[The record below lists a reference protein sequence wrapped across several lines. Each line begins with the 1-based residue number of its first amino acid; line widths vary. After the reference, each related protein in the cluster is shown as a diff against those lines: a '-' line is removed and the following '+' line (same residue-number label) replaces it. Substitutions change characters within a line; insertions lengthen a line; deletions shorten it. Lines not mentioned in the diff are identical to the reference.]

1 MKINEDEIS
10 KFTKI
15 ADEWWDKNGPF
26 KMLHEINPIRLNFI
40 LDNLND
46 EKLESINI
54 LDVGCGGGIL
64 CESLMLSLHANSKNL
79 SSSRHTFHPEQVNAV
94 SETQLSGIQY
104 NKIDIIKDNITN
116 EKNYNNSGSQALL
129 FTSSEDDNICN
140 ITGIDPGFENIQI
153 AKEHSKKS
161 NLNIN
166 YIDTS
171 LENFESETKFDIVIS
186 FEVIEHCENY
196 KTFLKQL
203 SHLLKPNGLL
213 FLSTINRNFKSY
225 LQAIIAAEYILKW
238 IPKKTHEW
246 KKFLKPSEI
255 NRILEK
261 ENIKIQKI
269 KGMKFD
275 LFSQSW
281 CECDD
286 INVNYMLFAQ
296 KK

>member
-15 ADEWWDKNGPF
+15 ADEWWDRNGPF

-46 EKLESINI
+46 EQLESINI

-64 CESLMLSLHANSKNL
+64 CESLAKNNL
-79 SSSRHTFHPEQVNAV
+79 KNA
-94 SETQLSGIQY
+94 
-104 NKIDIIKDNITN
+104 
-116 EKNYNNSGSQALL
+116 
-129 FTSSEDDNICN
+129 N

-286 INVNYMLFAQ
+286 INVNYMLVAQ